1 MVVVMA
7 GDEFQS
13 NVELSEE

>member
-13 NVELSEE
+13 NVELSDE